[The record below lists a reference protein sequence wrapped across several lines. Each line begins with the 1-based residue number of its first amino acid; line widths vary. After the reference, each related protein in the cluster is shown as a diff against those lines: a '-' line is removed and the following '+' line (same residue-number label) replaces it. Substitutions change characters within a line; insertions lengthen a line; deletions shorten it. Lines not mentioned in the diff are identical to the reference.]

1 MAERFSRFHEV
12 RDYQG
17 KGVDVYDDNLIELE
31 QSSLAEP
38 ITQDNLGYQLL
49 LRHGWKSGQGLGKN
63 EQGRTDPLPII
74 IKEDIMGFGR
84 MEMEMDY
91 AEETTE
97 KRRTLEIEKEE
108 TEELKLKYKAVQ
120 EKEKVVQEALASL
133 KANFYC
139 DLCDKQYT
147 KHQEFDNHINSY
159 DHAHKQRLKEL
170 KQREFGRNVLSKV
183 KREDKGREKEQRRLQ
198 HLAEL
203 RAHVAVMRGPME
215 MGTGEK
221 FRGRFQQ
228 VDSVEETKPQAS
240 PTRQQAS
247 QSPTLYDSDEFQQDA
262 DEFQKDDNECQQDSN
277 ERQQEDANGFQQDA
291 EERRQSIECQQDADE
306 SQQDADKSQQGAD
319 ESQQDADESQQNADE
334 SQQDADE
341 SQQDADESQQDADE
355 SQPDADE
362 SQPATTNTSLSDN
375 EEIDAGKEQDLERQP
390 ESPPASAPE
399 EGEEEVSIP
408 QTTFFDDCDLFELPP
423 LPSEIPLPS
432 DIPPP
437 PLPPP
442 SLGLTILDP
451 GQEKYSPEEPTPA
464 LPEPALP
471 ELPQPV
477 VPDLPEPSL
486 PEQPQPLV
494 SEQPPP
500 STSSVEVPL
509 PAIEE
514 LPRIE
519 ESKSKLLI
527 GKALAKKRLI
537 AFSLTSNQPL
547 QKALEVKRA
556 TTTVTTT
563 AAKPVKGALSFSFA
577 RKNIG
582 KVAPISSALFKE
594 EDDQP
599 DEESSD
605 ATAADPTSNEAQ
617 PAATENKSTE
627 EVEKNEKPVTEPEQQ
642 EDGNFYF
649 VTPPKRCKVKPK
661 FEFVKFLKSDKFELK
676 LPDDAVEGVPE
687 KKLKIESQDG
697 SKKPDS
703 EESRGDA
710 KKKQQPSKGGD
721 KSEGS
726 TKSKTGSH
734 DVSSRNGNKKK
745 ESAKT
750 EKKDRGRSP
759 HSRSERE
766 ANPGIEKEGDP
777 VSGVAAVLREI
788 KKRSKSKDGKR
799 SHSRDKKTSHAK
811 DTRRS
816 RSRERR
822 RSKSKDRGKDKA
834 DHKSA
839 KETKR
844 RSPSRERRSRSK
856 GRARSNADSQKKKE
870 KSADD
875 KKSKE
880 KHTTTKDHKKKDVAR
895 IETANA
901 EPQAS
906 SPDAPQDDSTTQ
918 AVNGDEST
926 GDQQDEEEEKPAKGP
941 SHSPES
947 FSKQDQKQTPDLST
961 LQTPCP
967 KELDEAGVCLE
978 KNEPVLNLMCED
990 SPLDIIGEA
999 DSYDSA
1005 DVVQHSPCKA
1015 PKVLSNDKVSLYDDK
1030 VETRIDCVA
1039 KQQVSI
1045 ATCTVKVDESDR
1057 RSKLRKSDSKP
1068 DSLPQICTDKSL
1080 REETKKACTETTAVN
1095 QKQLKSHTGKI
1106 KKASDSSESCDDSI
1120 KAQQKFLEE
1129 IEATKK
1135 SAFATVQRQNSES
1148 KAEASENNKKD

>member
-120 EKEKVVQEALASL
+120 EKEKVVQEALASF

-240 PTRQQAS
+240 S

-262 DEFQKDDNECQQDSN
+262 NECQKDADECQQDTNECQQDANECQPEDSN
-277 ERQQEDANGFQQDA
+277 GSQEDV
-291 EERRQSIECQQDADE
+291 EERREDIECQQDADE
-306 SQQDADKSQQGAD
+306 SQQG
-319 ESQQDADESQQNADE
+319 
-334 SQQDADE
+334 
-341 SQQDADESQQDADE
+341 
-355 SQPDADE
+355 
-362 SQPATTNTSLSDN
+362 TTNTSLSDSD
-375 EEIDAGKEQDLERQP
+375 EIDAEKEQDLESQP
-390 ESPPASAPE
+390 HSPPASAPE
-399 EGEEEVSIP
+399 EGEEEISIP
-408 QTTFFDDCDLFELPP
+408 QTTFFGDSNMFELPP
-423 LPSEIPLPS
+423 LPS
-432 DIPPP
+432 
-437 PLPPP
+437 
-442 SLGLTILDP
+442 LTILDP

-477 VPDLPEPSL
+477 VPDLPEPSV
-486 PEQPQPLV
+486 PELPQPSV
-494 SEQPPP
+494 PEQPPP
-500 STSSVEVPL
+500 STPSVEVPL

-514 LPRIE
+514 PPRIE

-556 TTTVTTT
+556 ATTATTA

-594 EDDQP
+594 DDDQP
-599 DEESSD
+599 DEEGSD
-605 ATAADPTSNEAQ
+605 ATAAVATSTEAQ
-617 PAATENKSTE
+617 PAAAEDKSTE
-627 EVEKNEKPVTEPEQQ
+627 EAEKNEKPATEPEQQ
-642 EDGNFYF
+642 EDSNFYF
-649 VTPPKRCKVKPK
+649 VAPPKRCKVKPK

-687 KKLKIESQDG
+687 KKIKTESQDG

-703 EESRGDA
+703 EESHGDA
-710 KKKQQPSKGGD
+710 KKKQQPSKSGD

-726 TKSKTGSH
+726 AKSKTGVVPKDRKRSH
-734 DVSSRNGNKKK
+734 SRERKRSRSR
-745 ESAKT
+745 ERR
-750 EKKDRGRSP
+750 RGRSRERRR
-759 HSRSERE
+759 SRSPR
-766 ANPGIEKEGDP
+766 D
-777 VSGVAAVLREI
+777 

-799 SHSRDKKTSHAK
+799 SRSRDKKPSHAK

-822 RSKSKDRGKDKA
+822 RSKSKDRSKDKA

-839 KETKR
+839 KEAKR

-856 GRARSNADSQKKKE
+856 GRARSNADGQKRKE

-880 KHTTTKDHKKKDVAR
+880 KHTTTNDHKKEDTAR
-895 IETANA
+895 METASV

-906 SPDAPQDDSTTQ
+906 SPDVPQDDSTTQ
-918 AVNGDEST
+918 AVNGEEST
-926 GDQQDEEEEKPAKGP
+926 GDQQDEEEEKPARRP
-941 SHSPES
+941 LHSPEPS
-947 FSKQDQKQTPDLST
+947 CKQDKKQTSDLST
-961 LQTPCP
+961 LQTACH
-967 KELDEAGVCLE
+967 KEPDEVGVCSE

-990 SPLDIIGEA
+990 SPLDTLGEA
-999 DSYDSA
+999 DSYDST
-1005 DVVQHSPCKA
+1005 DMFQRSPCKLS
-1015 PKVLSNDKVSLYDDK
+1015 KVLSNEKVSLYDDK
-1030 VETRIDCVA
+1030 VETHGDCVV
-1039 KQQVSI
+1039 KQQVSV
-1045 ATCTVKVDESDR
+1045 ATCSVKADESDH
-1057 RSKLRKSDSKP
+1057 RSKLSHVRKS

-1080 REETKKACTETTAVN
+1080 HEETKKACADTAAVGFETT
-1095 QKQLKSHTGKI
+1095 
-1106 KKASDSSESCDDSI
+1106 
-1120 KAQQKFLEE
+1120 
-1129 IEATKK
+1129 
-1135 SAFATVQRQNSES
+1135 
-1148 KAEASENNKKD
+1148 